1 MIGEAIR
8 RIHNNESVNSIFTAW
23 DNLRKLCYNAKNYYK
38 FKKEEIWKKLFY
50 QLLLVQLWC

>member
-23 DNLRKLCYNAKNYYK
+23 PKKKN
-38 FKKEEIWKKLFY
+38 F
-50 QLLLVQLWC
+50 LV

>member
-23 DNLRKLCYNAKNYYK
+23 FKLRFFCYNAKNYYK
-38 FKKEEIWKKLFY
+38 VKEKIWKKLYY